1 MEKRKKAN
9 SIDVAK
15 LAGVSQASVS
25 RAFSPNGSIS
35 VEKKEKIFAAAKQLG
50 YVPNEMARALIS
62 SHSNCIA
69 IIQPVAINSQFY
81 SKVLQQLLEL
91 LRAAN
96 QRVVLFNQDEKGVDE
111 ILPLID
117 QYQVDGVILASANID
132 AKLINQYVNRGIEF
146 SFINRHVPNVYAS
159 SICTNNKLAAKQLV
173 EHLYAQGRRTLACFT
188 GNKAASTALERVVGY
203 QEKIA
208 ELGLTDFGVDYD
220 EFSVDSGYRR
230 MCDFIHSG
238 QELPDAIVCGNDEV
252 AIGVINAIK
261 EHSALIISQDIA
273 ITGFDDIDSAN
284 WPPYSLTT
292 VKQPI
297 KELCQLTVSD
307 LLHRIRNADSAPIN
321 ESLDGLVV
329 IRSST

>member
-1 MEKRKKAN
+1 MEKRRKAN

-35 VEKKEKIFAAAKQLG
+35 AAKKEKILAAAKQLG

-69 IIQPVAINSQFY
+69 IIQPIAHNSQFY
-81 SKVLQQLLEL
+81 AKVLQQLLEL
-91 LRAAN
+91 LRAEN

-159 SICTNNKLAAKQLV
+159 SICTNNKQAAKQLV
-173 EHLYAQGRRTLACFT
+173 GYLYNKGHRNFACFT
-188 GNKAASTALERVVGY
+188 GNKSASTAIERVLGY

-208 ELGLTDFGVDYD
+208 ELGLTDICIDYD
-220 EFSVDSGYRR
+220 EFSVNSGYRR
-230 MCDFIHSG
+230 MCDFLKSG
-238 QELPDAIVCGNDEV
+238 QEMPDAIVCGNDEV
-252 AIGVINAIK
+252 AIGVVNAIK
-261 EHSALIISQDIA
+261 DHTDLTIPDDIA
-273 ITGFDDIDSAN
+273 ITGFDDIDSSS

-292 VKQPI
+292 VRQPI

-307 LLHRIRNADSAPIN
+307 LLHRIHNPDTPPVN
-321 ESLDGLVV
+321 ESLEGELV
-329 IRSST
+329 IRNSA

>member
-1 MEKRKKAN
+1 MEKRRKAN
-9 SIDVAK
+9 SVDVAK

-35 VEKKEKIFAAAKQLG
+35 AAKKEKILAAAKQLG

-69 IIQPVAINSQFY
+69 VIQPISHNPQFY
-81 SKVLQQLLEL
+81 SKLLLELLEL

-96 QRVVLFNQDEKGVDE
+96 QRVVLFNQDEKGVDD

-159 SICTNNKLAAKQLV
+159 SVCTDNKQAANDLVEYLAKQG
-173 EHLYAQGRRTLACFT
+173 HKTFACFT
-188 GNKAASTALERVVGY
+188 GDKSASTAIDRVAGYKETLQQLE
-203 QEKIA
+203 
-208 ELGLTDFGVDYD
+208 LTSVTIEYG
-220 EFSVDSGYRR
+220 EFTVESGYRQ
-230 MCDFIHSG
+230 MLNHINTHE
-238 QELPDAIVCGNDEV
+238 QMPDAIVCGNDEI
-252 AIGVINAIK
+252 AIGVMNALK
-261 EHSALIISQDIA
+261 EHTQLRVPEDIA
-273 ITGFDDIDSAN
+273 ITGFDDIDSAS

-297 KELCQLTVSD
+297 KALCERAVSD
-307 LLHRIRNADSAPIN
+307 LLHRIRNQDTNPIT
-321 ESLDGLVV
+321 ESLAGEMVV
-329 IRSST
+329 RNSA

>member
-9 SIDVAK
+9 SVDVAK

-35 VEKKEKIFAAAKQLG
+35 AAKKEKILAAAKQLG

-62 SHSNCIA
+62 SYSNCIA
-69 IIQPVAINSQFY
+69 IVQPIAHNSQFY

-91 LRAAN
+91 LRTEH

-159 SICTNNKLAAKQLV
+159 SICTNNKKAAKQLV
-173 EHLYAQGRRTLACFT
+173 EHLHNKGHRTFVCFT
-188 GNKAASTALERVVGY
+188 GSQAASTAIDRALGY

-208 ELGLTDFGVDYD
+208 ELGLYDIGVDYD
-220 EFSVDSGYRR
+220 EFSVDSGYKR
-230 MCDFIHSG
+230 MRDFIKSG
-238 QELPDAIVCGNDEV
+238 AEMPNAIVCGNDEI

-261 EHSALIISQDIA
+261 EYSDMRIPQDIA
-273 ITGFDDIDSAN
+273 ITGFDDIDSSS
-284 WPPYSLTT
+284 WLPYSLTT

-297 KELCQLTVSD
+297 EELCQLTVSD
-307 LLHRIRNADSAPIN
+307 LLHRIRNSDTAPVN
-321 ESLDGLVV
+321 ESLDGIVV
-329 IRSST
+329 TRTST

>member
-1 MEKRKKAN
+1 MHKRKRAN

-35 VEKKEKIFAAAKQLG
+35 AAKKEKIIVAAKQLG

-69 IIQPVAINSQFY
+69 IIQPIANNSQFY
-81 SKVLQQLLEL
+81 AKVLQQLLEL
-91 LRAAN
+91 LHAAN
-96 QRVVLFNQDEKGVDE
+96 QRVVLFNQDEKVVDE

-173 EHLYAQGRRTLACFT
+173 NHLYENGYKKLACFT
-188 GNKAASTALERVVGY
+188 GHKSASTTIERVLGY
-203 QEKIA
+203 QEKII
-208 ELGLTDFGVDYD
+208 ELGLIDIGINYD
-220 EFSVDSGYRR
+220 EFSVQSGYRR
-230 MCDFIHSG
+230 MCDFINSG
-238 QELPDAIVCGNDEV
+238 QEMPDAIVCGNDEV
-252 AIGVINAIK
+252 AIGVINAIT
-261 EHSALIISQDIA
+261 EHTKLSISQDIA
-273 ITGFDDIDSAN
+273 ITGFDDIDSAS

-292 VKQPI
+292 IKQPI
-297 KELCQLTVSD
+297 KELCELTVSD
-307 LLHRIRNADSAPIN
+307 LLFRIHNADTGPIN
-321 ESLDGLVV
+321 KSLDGEMI
-329 IRSST
+329 IRKST